1 MATPE
6 VQSKAYS
13 WLTLASSDKVNAKQW
28 LESIAYTSLPV
39 ERFVAS
45 LPELVLAKQLPNE
58 FNDTLSY
65 HKVQQAKYWE
75 ASSPQHHIITYDDP
89 NYPSVL
95 KQLSQP
101 PLVLF
106 VTGNPCL
113 LNRSQI
119 AIVGSRNA
127 SLQGKENTRHFC
139 RELVQQ
145 DIVITSG
152 LALGIDGVAHD
163 ETLKM
168 GGATIAVTATGPD
181 SIYPKRH
188 QRLANNI
195 IDGGGALV
203 TEFFPNTAPL
213 SWHFPKRNRI
223 IAALCMGTLV
233 IEAKIKS
240 GTLITA
246 KLAADL
252 GKEVFAVPGNILQP
266 QSEGCHWLIQQG
278 ASLVTCVDDILS
290 ALPSYIWQP
299 ALIDVETTKKSEV
312 NSLATDKL
320 LDSVDYDITAID
332 VITERSA
339 MPVQD
344 AMAVLLEYE
353 LRGLVASVPG
363 GYVKLRGK

>member
-1 MATPE
+1 MAKIGVSHRTL
-6 VQSKAYS
+6 A
-13 WLTLASSDKVNAKQW
+13 WLLLASSDKVNAKQW
-28 LESIAYTSLPV
+28 LQALALTSLSV
-39 ERFVAS
+39 ELFVDS
-45 LPELVLAKQLPNE
+45 LPELVASQKLPRYYLDALSPDKIRLA
-58 FNDTLSY
+58 
-65 HKVQQAKYWE
+65 QQWE
-75 ASSPQHHIITYDDP
+75 ASSSYHHIISYESAD
-89 NYPSVL
+89 YPDVL

-106 VTGNPCL
+106 VTGNIKVLASP
-113 LNRSQI
+113 QI
-119 AIVGSRNA
+119 AIVGSRYA
-127 SLQGKENTRHFC
+127 SLQGKETTRRFS

-145 DIVITSG
+145 GVTVTSG
-152 LALGIDGVAHD
+152 LAVGIDGVAHN
-163 ETLKM
+163 EAIAASGLTL
-168 GGATIAVTATGPD
+168 AVTATGPD
-181 SIYPKRH
+181 LVYPKRH
-188 QRLANNI
+188 QSLAQSI
-195 IDGGGALV
+195 VDAGGAV
-203 TEFFPNTAPL
+203 ITEFFPQTAPL

-223 IAALCMGTLV
+223 IAALSMGTLV

-252 GKEVFAVPGNILQP
+252 GKDVFAVPGNILQP

-299 ALIDVETTKKSEV
+299 ASIDSETTKKSEV